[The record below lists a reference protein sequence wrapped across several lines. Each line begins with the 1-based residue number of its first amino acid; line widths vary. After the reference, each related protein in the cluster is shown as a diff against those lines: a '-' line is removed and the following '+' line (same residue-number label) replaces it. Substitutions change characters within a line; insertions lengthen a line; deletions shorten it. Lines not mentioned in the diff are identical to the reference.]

1 MKTTIKLN
9 AEDMRK
15 IIAQAYNADPKN
27 VNVTVESKWV
37 GYGMAERKEA
47 VPIYYIENRRKAH
60 EKQAYLYLLPSPWG
74 H

>member
-1 MKTTIKLN
+1 MKTAIKLN

-47 VPIYYIENRRKAH
+47 VPICYIE
-60 EKQAYLYLLPSPWG
+60 KQEESA
-74 H
+74 